1 MNHIEPYSFGDPPF
15 LRNPY
20 MQVASKPLHAADFS
34 SLQPGIQSIGN
45 KTNHKLDVVLLS
57 PAWGHWKVGKQI
69 GQMQNK
75 GISHDFT
82 IFHLQPLMSPSSM
95 VWTSFMGW
103 FQRNMQETIN
113 ICGCKCWAL
122 CATMRKVII
131 TSHLTTVIPKNHQQ
145 GTHLRVSQPYPD
157 FILLK
162 HSHSA
167 HAHSVPVEGLRP
179 YRDFVL

>member
-1 MNHIEPYSFGDPPF
+1 MGRVVSYVMENKSHVWNHQPDKMGYPPNHPTLDHFSIEQEEEPHMFWGSPIPK
-15 LRNPY
+15 
-20 MQVASKPLHAADFS
+20 KPLHAGCLKTQINAADFS

-57 PAWGHWKVGKQI
+57 PAWGHWKVGKRI

-113 ICGCKCWAL
+113 FAIYVGANAK
-122 CATMRKVII
+122 
-131 TSHLTTVIPKNHQQ
+131 P
-145 GTHLRVSQPYPD
+145 
-157 FILLK
+157 
-162 HSHSA
+162 
-167 HAHSVPVEGLRP
+167 SVLPCEK
-179 YRDFVL
+179 